1 MRKYTSLLILFVA
14 FLTICCENRLPSD
27 IELYY
32 PDEDWAVINEELDLP
47 PIPFI
52 YLDGRSNSIIGRNS
66 PHTFERKATIGRV
79 LFYDKSLSADG
90 TISCASCHKQ
100 ELAFS
105 DDVAFS
111 KGVHDN
117 LTDRNSYPI
126 GSFRSLAAEYYEST
140 SSPRPGLF
148 WDERA
153 GNVAAQMTET
163 LANPNEM
170 GIELD
175 ELESIVKSKAYY
187 QSLFK
192 LAGTPEVDFEI
203 TSANILESLQDFMRT
218 IDSKESKFDKNVSE
232 DARFMESEDRRNFTL
247 SEQRGKLLFSNSCN
261 KCHLVTSV
269 RTEEGRFLTQ
279 REMTNNGL
287 DKVYKDQGKG
297 SRPEFISDS
306 EYQGVFKVPDLRNI
320 ALTGPYMHDGRFAT
334 LDDVIDHYSHGVK
347 DHKNLGDF
355 LKDDNG
361 EAMQL
366 NFTDRNKKDLI
377 NFLHTLTDPD
387 LVTAEKW
394 SDPFRR

>member
-1 MRKYTSLLILFVA
+1 MRTNTILLILLVA
-14 FLTICCENRLPSD
+14 FLTIGCENRLPSD

-32 PDEDWAVINEELDLP
+32 PDEDWAIISEELDLP
-47 PIPFI
+47 PIPYI
-52 YLDGRSNSIIGRNS
+52 YLNGRSSSIAGNNS

-90 TISCASCHKQ
+90 TISCASCHHQ

-105 DDVAFS
+105 DDVDFS
-111 KGVHDN
+111 MGVHGN
-117 LTDRNSYPI
+117 LTTRNSYPI
-126 GSFRSLAAEYYEST
+126 GSFRSLAAEYYEDT
-140 SSPRPGLF
+140 SAPRPGLF

-153 GNVAAQMTET
+153 GTVAAQMTET

-170 GIELD
+170 GMELD
-175 ELESIVKSKAYY
+175 ELESIVKSKPYY

-192 LAGTPEVDFEI
+192 LASTPEVDFEI
-203 TSANILESLQDFMRT
+203 TSGNILESLQDFMRT
-218 IDSKESKFDKNVSE
+218 IDSKESRFDKNVSE
-232 DARFMESEDRRNFTL
+232 NRNFMTSPDRLDFTL
-247 SEQRGKLLFSNSCN
+247 SEQRGKLLFSNHCN
-261 KCHLVTSV
+261 QCHLVTSA
-269 RTEEGRFLTQ
+269 TTADGQFLFR

-287 DKVYKDQGKG
+287 DKIYKDQGKG
-297 SRPEFISDS
+297 SIAGFEDA

-347 DHKNLGDF
+347 DHKNLGSF
-355 LKDDNG
+355 LKDDSG

-377 NFLHTLTDPD
+377 NFLNTLTDPE
-387 LVTAEKW
+387 LITAEKW
-394 SDPFRR
+394 SDPFRQ